1 MKRKK
6 QPTHNYYKKKI
17 AKKLEKGILA
27 LGFLHP
33 FSVSIVFCFAMSK
46 LENEALYALYY
57 WTTYLVLFLL
67 TLQPKKSATYN
78 LSYFRVFSYK
88 KEFNKP
94 RAYFT
99 VGVKFNRV
107 RKASTVQCRRDS
119 FDNN

>member
-67 TLQPKKSATYN
+67 TLQPKKKVRRITCQISGFSHTKKN
-78 LSYFRVFSYK
+78 LISRGPTLQF
-88 KEFNKP
+88 E
-94 RAYFT
+94 
-99 VGVKFNRV
+99 
-107 RKASTVQCRRDS
+107 
-119 FDNN
+119 

>member
-67 TLQPKKSATYN
+67 TLQEFYSLKKVRRITCHISGFSHTKKN
-78 LSYFRVFSYK
+78 LISRGPSLQL
-88 KEFNKP
+88 E
-94 RAYFT
+94 
-99 VGVKFNRV
+99 
-107 RKASTVQCRRDS
+107 
-119 FDNN
+119 

>member
-1 MKRKK
+1 MKRKTTNT
-6 QPTHNYYKKKI
+6 QLLQQEKI

-67 TLQPKKSATYN
+67 TLQPKKSATYDM
-78 LSYFRVFSYK
+78 SYFRVFS
-88 KEFNKP
+88 
-94 RAYFT
+94 
-99 VGVKFNRV
+99 
-107 RKASTVQCRRDS
+107 
-119 FDNN
+119 

>member
-57 WTTYLVLFLL
+57 WTKGQLILKCPFGDFKSSKKPTKFFPGFLPL
-67 TLQPKKSATYN
+67 PLKRGQIKK
-78 LSYFRVFSYK
+78 V
-88 KEFNKP
+88 
-94 RAYFT
+94 
-99 VGVKFNRV
+99 V
-107 RKASTVQCRRDS
+107 
-119 FDNN
+119 

>member
-1 MKRKK
+1 MKRKTTNT
-6 QPTHNYYKKKI
+6 QLQQEKI

-57 WTTYLVLFLL
+57 WTTYLVFFFTYFKVGSL
-67 TLQPKKSATYN
+67 KKCDVQCHISG
-78 LSYFRVFSYK
+78 FSHTK

-99 VGVKFNRV
+99 V
-107 RKASTVQCRRDS
+107 
-119 FDNN
+119 

>member
-1 MKRKK
+1 MKRKTTNT
-6 QPTHNYYKKKI
+6 QLQQEKKI

-57 WTTYLVLFLL
+57 WTTYLVFFFYLL
-67 TLQPKKSATYN
+67 YSLQSKKVRRTM
-78 LSYFRVFSYK
+78 SYFRVFSYK

-99 VGVKFNRV
+99 V
-107 RKASTVQCRRDS
+107 
-119 FDNN
+119 

>member
-1 MKRKK
+1 MG
-6 QPTHNYYKKKI
+6 THNYYKKKI

-67 TLQPKKSATYN
+67 TLQEFYSLKKVRRMYN

-88 KEFNKP
+88 KKLISRGPTLQFE
-94 RAYFT
+94 
-99 VGVKFNRV
+99 
-107 RKASTVQCRRDS
+107 
-119 FDNN
+119 

>member
-6 QPTHNYYKKKI
+6 QPTHNYYNKKKI

-57 WTTYLVLFLL
+57 WTTYLVFYFYFFTVYSLKKCDVLCHISGFSRTKKNLISRGP
-67 TLQPKKSATYN
+67 TLQ
-78 LSYFRVFSYK
+78 F
-88 KEFNKP
+88 E
-94 RAYFT
+94 
-99 VGVKFNRV
+99 
-107 RKASTVQCRRDS
+107 
-119 FDNN
+119 

>member
-6 QPTHNYYKKKI
+6 QPTHNYYYNKKKI

-57 WTTYLVLFLL
+57 WTTYLVFYFYFFTVYSL
-67 TLQPKKSATYN
+67 KKVRRTM
-78 LSYFRVFSYK
+78 SYFRVFSYK

-99 VGVKFNRV
+99 V
-107 RKASTVQCRRDS
+107 
-119 FDNN
+119 